1 MSSIK
6 TTVFDGGTAID
17 FGNGVT
23 ATVHT
28 PAAGTI
34 ALTLQ
39 TPVLYPVP
47 THTYQPAQ
55 PVADPDHV
63 TIEMLPNKWSD
74 VFAFYIECRKA
85 LAGATKSAEPESAA
99 PVKVKRQRKP
109 KAEPQPNVPP
119 ASVKIEPVGDC
130 QQITFRKGE
139 IALLSYNTIK
149 PEGHGRYNDGS
160 WECGISLEWTDPVG
174 SYHCYPLGHEYD
186 KNRPEINE
194 LPDGW
199 RTVMQWYAQTFR
211 EHDSAIADR
220 KAAWHGWE
228 PREKNTCKSLK
239 HARTLDDFAQFRDE
253 IQVEFTAGYKNVSCL
268 TAPKKLH
275 CPRFDSDADRMDA
288 IKNLV
293 ATHPDEFSA
302 NLVKESRKAL
312 IALEDARWQARY
324 MAQCGEPIEWE
335 HGKIPET
342 PSYLTSTS
350 KGMYMGIHI
359 KYAPSHKGL
368 DAIPA

>member
-28 PAAGTI
+28 PAVGTI
-34 ALTLQ
+34 ALTLL
-39 TPVLYPVP
+39 TPVLHPVP

-85 LAGATKSAEPESAA
+85 LAGATKSAEPTINQETGLPEGITISSKGVHAA
-99 PVKVKRQRKP
+99 YEGAQTISYYKTYNGLPIEARVWMINGKVTVEADQKAWSPKLIQIITEDAKLKFEPPAPAKVKRQRKVKETTTAKP
-109 KAEPQPNVPP
+109 APQV
-119 ASVKIEPVGDC
+119 
-130 QQITFRKGE
+130 R
-139 IALLSYNTIK
+139 
-149 PEGHGRYNDGS
+149 
-160 WECGISLEWTDPVG
+160 
-174 SYHCYPLGHEYD
+174 
-186 KNRPEINE
+186 NR
-194 LPDGW
+194 DW
-199 RTVMQWYAQTFR
+199 WDA
-211 EHDSAIADR
+211 
-220 KAAWHGWE
+220 WE
-228 PREKNTCKSLK
+228 PRVPNQCKSLAK
-239 HARTLDDFAQFRDE
+239 AKTLDDFAKFRDV
-253 IQVEFTAGYKNVSCL
+253 IQVEFTAGYKNVTCL
-268 TAPKKLH
+268 TAPKTLH
-275 CPRFDSDADRMDA
+275 RPRFESEDARLDA

-293 ATHPDEFSA
+293 ATHREEFSA
-302 NLVKESRKAL
+302 DLVKESKKAL

-324 MAQCGEPIEWE
+324 MAQCGEPIHWQ
-335 HGKIPET
+335 HGKFPET

-350 KGMYMGIHI
+350 KGMYMGVRI
-359 KYAPSHKGL
+359 KDAPSHKGL

>member
-6 TTVFDGGTAID
+6 TELVKVDEYSATHID

-23 ATVHT
+23 ALLDKDSPNRLVLCGSCLSKQYDPTRPLT
-28 PAAGTI
+28 PTDNA
-34 ALTLQ
+34 
-39 TPVLYPVP
+39 
-47 THTYQPAQ
+47 
-55 PVADPDHV
+55 
-63 TIEMLPNKWSD
+63 TIEMLLHGWSD
-74 VFAFYIECRKA
+74 VFDFYVQYRAA
-85 LAGATKSAEPESAA
+85 LTAKPPEPEPPA
-99 PVKVKRQRKP
+99 PVKVKRTRKP

-119 ASVKIEPVGDC
+119 ANVKIEPVGDC
-130 QQITFRKGE
+130 LQITFRKGE

-149 PEGHGRYNDGS
+149 PKGHGSYNEGD
-160 WECGISLEWTDPVG
+160 WECGISLEWTDPVS

-186 KNRPEINE
+186 KNRPEISE

-211 EHDSAIADR
+211 EHDTAIADR

-228 PREKNTCKSLK
+228 PREKNTCKSLQ
-239 HARTLDDFAQFRDE
+239 HARTLDDFAQFRNQ
-253 IQVEFTAGYKNVSCL
+253 IQVEFTAGYKNVTCL
-268 TAPKKLH
+268 TAPKTLH
-275 CPRFDSDADRMDA
+275 RPRFDSEDARLDA

-293 ATHPDEFSA
+293 ATHREEFA
-302 NLVKESRKAL
+302 ADLVKESRKAL

-324 MAQCGEPIEWE
+324 MAQCGEPIHWQ

-350 KGMYMGIHI
+350 KGMYMGVRI
-359 KYAPSHKGL
+359 KDAPSHKGL